1 MNPRCLSLLPLAAS
15 VVLFAAC
22 ATDTPGSDTIDS
34 TPPVNTDDY
43 VMLLDDDSD
52 PDQIRGEAGTYA
64 LTARGAAA
72 PLAVLDVP
80 PGYSNFGQF
89 AVWPQAD
96 EDDRSDDT
104 FSTVEYWTVHGVYED
119 PCRWE
124 GAAPEIGATVN
135 DLVEA
140 VSEQR
145 YTAVTAGPE
154 PVTLDGSGGLR
165 LTVQVPT
172 DLNASRCTEGRYM
185 FWNGSPGD
193 AHHQAPLGTTEVW
206 WILDVDEQRVV
217 LGTAATEGV
226 SESDVDELTAMV
238 ESAHFVMP
246 H

>member
-1 MNPRCLSLLPLAAS
+1 MNPRRLFWFPLAVSAA
-15 VVLFAAC
+15 LLAAC
-22 ATDTPGSDTIDS
+22 TNPTSS
-34 TPPVNTDDY
+34 TTTGDVSAADADDY
-43 VMLLDDDSD
+43 VLLLDDDAD

-80 PGYSNFGQF
+80 PGYSNFGHF

-124 GAAPEIGATVN
+124 GAAPEIGATVD

-145 YTAVTAGPE
+145 YTAVPTGPE
-154 PVTLDGSGGLR
+154 PVTLDGYDGVR
-165 LTVQVPT
+165 LTARVPA
-172 DLNASRCTEGRYM
+172 DLDASRCTEGRYM

-193 AHHQAPLGTTEVW
+193 AHHQAPVGTTEVW
-206 WILDVDEQRVV
+206 WILDVDRQRVV

-238 ESAHFVMP
+238 ESVRFVEP
-246 H
+246 R